1 MNTSITLHYIS
12 NVKDGKLQSNVRAQ
26 IASELGH
33 FNDKR
38 VEISIKRLSAKR
50 SDRQNRLWRL
60 YMTILAKEIGYTKD
74 EMHDICKWQFL
85 KREKVNEKTG
95 SLFYYTLS
103 TTQLNKLEFADMVTE
118 LQHWSLLEFD
128 IKLPLPEEQTQL
140 L

>member
-50 SDRQNRLWRL
+50 SDRQNRLWWL